1 MHRSIL
7 TCQTFCPVHCYD
19 DQCVTLFVGN
29 KGFAS
34 MQYLVDELTLNK
46 TSALIGMKWILT
58 NLNTSDW
65 PLYLCS

>member
-46 TSALIGMKWILT
+46 TSALIGMK
-58 NLNTSDW
+58 
-65 PLYLCS
+65 